1 MSGGHTTNS
10 ATLSSPD
17 LGLVTHPLPDEAI
30 QVYLPWQRKAL
41 VEAKTGG
48 HLWFRPRAH
57 SLRWQ
62 GWVDPG
68 GQIRMAQGTLSHLQ
82 GLPRRKEMCRA
93 SADPVK
99 ASERPCLAPGCQ
111 AHLQWCSQRLHSSQL
126 CAERNDTWEW

>member
-30 QVYLPWQRKAL
+30 QVYLPWQCKAL

-68 GQIRMAQGTLSHLQ
+68 GQIRMAQGTQPFIGSA
-82 GLPRRKEMCRA
+82 PKEG
-93 SADPVK
+93 DV
-99 ASERPCLAPGCQ
+99 
-111 AHLQWCSQRLHSSQL
+111 L
-126 CAERNDTWEW
+126 CIC